1 MASPKGRPKGRPEG
15 ASPGVAPAVTD
26 SYFGSFPKN
35 LIWETYL
42 GIRREFSGNFEPRLR
57 LREPSCA
64 HSHSGAGAG
73 KSFGASRRPL
83 AVRQR
88 SFYHH
93 PPGLARFS
101 PQHRGVIP
109 ISNRRLLIG
118 TAGALAQFAAFFFR
132 SRTFG
137 PTGRI
142 SIEPPFAS
150 TFSLAAREIPCTLS
164 FNRLVSSPTERIFR

>member
-64 HSHSGAGAG
+64 HSLQGQAQA
-73 KSFGASRRPL
+73 KASVPLDDLSRSDKEPSNTIRPVSPGRQPATPRGDSDFESPATYRNGRR
-83 AVRQR
+83 
-88 SFYHH
+88 
-93 PPGLARFS
+93 
-101 PQHRGVIP
+101 
-109 ISNRRLLIG
+109 
-118 TAGALAQFAAFFFR
+118 
-132 SRTFG
+132 
-137 PTGRI
+137 
-142 SIEPPFAS
+142 
-150 TFSLAAREIPCTLS
+150 
-164 FNRLVSSPTERIFR
+164 VSSIRRFLLPLQDLRSDRENLDRTALRLDLLPRGPRNTVHAQLQPLGEFPH